1 MILIFGEGVP
11 TPLVILNNHRGN
23 GTDFD
28 LWSQTYRGGPFALCR
43 PTQLEAAFPL
53 TYHTRTT
60 FNQCGNGLIQSTK
73 KARQTL
79 TAVRRGGRFVELS
92 SVNLIRQRSTGH
104 FLSGPRGQFN
114 LPDSNVKVILWIFP
128 HPIYAHKHCIASS

>member
-1 MILIFGEGVP
+1 MKIVFGVESPRIVLLLMILIFGEGVP

-60 FNQCGNGLIQSTK
+60 FNQCGIGLIHSTK

-79 TAVRRGGRFVELS
+79 TAVRRGGM
-92 SVNLIRQRSTGH
+92 ST
-104 FLSGPRGQFN
+104 
-114 LPDSNVKVILWIFP
+114 VKVCRAFI
-128 HPIYAHKHCIASS
+128 C